1 MEVANIYKLKNK
13 YNLLSDDFI
22 KDLEDNNFFCH
33 KIKKINY
40 KKNKNFFM
48 NKKLQNKK
56 NIIGNKINMI
66 LNKLSED
73 NIDNLILEFI
83 EKIGIIDNN
92 NFNIFIE
99 NVYKKIILEI
109 EFINFYIKFFSII
122 SNIYQKKFNYNI
134 KYFFDIIE
142 NKILNDYL
150 GIQKDNLIINISP
163 ENYRINNLKIIKF
176 LLKNNIID
184 NSFNS
189 LIDSIILNQENYL
202 VDINFWYSDRKLT
215 KNIKNKINLILN
227 KDISFRDRTL
237 LNNLINEN
245 KVIINKK
252 VKTDEINNNNQ
263 KVKKNK
269 SKNIDVIEIENIY
282 DEYAYLK
289 MKDEVKM
296 YLLEECK
303 NSYKK
308 NLFCKIGLIYF
319 SENKE
324 NSLLDLF
331 DYLLENK
338 VLFKSNL
345 SRGLIYFEKD
355 NKVVNKNNF
364 LKYLKFLK
372 NRGITK
378 GIENILAKNQI

>member
-1 MEVANIYKLKNK
+1 MEITNVYKLRNK
-13 YNLLSDDFI
+13 YNLLSGEFL
-22 KDLEDNNFFCH
+22 KNLEDNNYFCH

-40 KKNKNFFM
+40 KKNNNFFM

-56 NIIGNKINMI
+56 KIIGNKINMI

-73 NIDNLILEFI
+73 NIDNLVLEFI
-83 EKIGIIDNN
+83 ENIGIIDNN

-99 NVYKKIILEI
+99 NVYKKIILEA

-142 NKILNDYL
+142 NKILYDYL

-176 LLKNNIID
+176 LLKSNIID
-184 NSFNS
+184 TSFNS
-189 LIDSIILNQENYL
+189 LIDSIILNQKKYL
-202 VDINFWYSDRKLT
+202 VDINFWYTGRKLT

-227 KDISFRDRTL
+227 KNISFRDKTL

-252 VKTDEINNNNQ
+252 VNNNEIKTDK
-263 KVKKNK
+263 KVKNK
-269 SKNIDVIEIENIY
+269 GKNIDVIEIENIY

-289 MKDEVKM
+289 IKEEVKM

-308 NLFCKIGLIYF
+308 NLFCKVGLIYF

-324 NSLLDLF
+324 NNLLDLF
-331 DYLLENK
+331 DYLLKNK

-355 NKVVNKNNF
+355 NKVVNKYNF

-372 NRGITK
+372 NKGITK
-378 GIENILAKNQI
+378 GIENILNKNKI

>member
-1 MEVANIYKLKNK
+1 MEITNIYKLKNK
-13 YNLLSDDFI
+13 YNLLNNNFI
-22 KDLEDNNFFCH
+22 KDLEDNNFFCQ

-92 NFNIFIE
+92 NFNTFIE

-122 SNIYQKKFNYNI
+122 SNIYEKKFNYNI

-252 VKTDEINNNNQ
+252 VKTDEIKNYNQ

-324 NSLLDLF
+324 NNLLDLF

-355 NKVVNKNNF
+355 NKVINKNNF

-372 NRGITK
+372 NKGITK